1 MLRKTLLVLFLVS
14 VIFWCD
20 VSEAAT
26 KKSKK
31 YDGPLLNDC
40 KIYQL
45 GEGEFMIRLSGKK
58 LPDPETES
66 TNDGIKIILR
76 PAKASKPAKIKEN
89 VLNTIDGIPL
99 IYDFAVENISEDNI
113 FRVEIHIKANKSL
126 EYDSMLRSYNS
137 YQLRIKSYDP
147 SASQPYLPPPKTVN
161 SPETDLP
168 FRINEKITIELRD
181 AELRDV
187 MRGLMAH
194 VGRNIIIDSTFP
206 QNVFLTMTLV
216 DVRID
221 DVLNYL
227 MRTYDLAA
235 YTAGVNTTAF
245 GTKEGLYK
253 LSGSKT
259 MKAFDIAFADVEQ
272 AATLLN
278 TLAGLDGSSVTV
290 DERLRKIYVNT
301 NPAKMQEVE
310 DLISRIDVPQKQVMI
325 QASIFEFND
334 TDSLSVENA
343 LNIAYDDIRL
353 NLGGTAGIT
362 VNYRQDRSVKQTPA
376 PWTAR
381 TIQDTFSA
389 LETKSKGKVIANP
402 SVIAIDGL
410 SATINLTNDY
420 LYASARDQAGNITY
434 AKQTVGPQLT
444 FTPRIERDGYVRMN
458 LNVSTSDVI
467 GTTSSGNSSNIPI
480 TSNRS
485 VNTEIRVRDG
495 MPFVIGGLFQD
506 NKSNAKSK
514 IPVLGNI
521 PLLGDLFSYNLN
533 NHNRTQ
539 AVIVVTPY
547 ILDSK

>member
-1 MLRKTLLVLFLVS
+1 MLRRPLLILFFAS
-14 VIFWCD
+14 VFFWRG

-26 KKSKK
+26 KKPK

-45 GEGEFMIRLSGKK
+45 GEGEFMLRLSGKK
-58 LPDPETES
+58 LPDPETEA
-66 TNDGIKIILR
+66 TNDGIRITLR
-76 PAKASKPAKIKEN
+76 PAKALKPGKIKEN
-89 VLNTIDGIPL
+89 VIDTINGIPL
-99 IYDFAVENISEDNI
+99 IYDFTVENVSEDNI
-113 FRVEIHIKANKSL
+113 FSVVIDIKANKSL
-126 EYDSMLRSYNS
+126 EYDSMSRGYNS
-137 YQLRIKSYDP
+137 CQLRIKSYNP

-206 QNVFLTMTLV
+206 QNVLVTMTLV

-253 LSGSKT
+253 LSGSRT
-259 MKAFDIAFADVEQ
+259 MKTFDISFADVSQ
-272 AATLLN
+272 AATLLK
-278 TLAGLDGSSVTV
+278 TLAGVDDSSVTV
-290 DERLRKIYVNT
+290 DERLRKIYVST
-301 NPAKMQEVE
+301 YPAKMQEVE
-310 DLISRIDVPQKQVMI
+310 EIISRIDVPQKQVMI

-334 TDSLSVENA
+334 TDSLSVQNA
-343 LNIAYDDIRL
+343 LDIAYDDIKL
-353 NLGGTAGIT
+353 SLGGGGIQ
-362 VNYRQDRSVKQTPA
+362 VDYRQDRSVKGPRSI
-376 PWTAR
+376 WTDR
-381 TIQDTFSA
+381 VIEDTFSA

-434 AKQTVGPQLT
+434 ANRNVGPQLT
-444 FTPRIERDGYVRMN
+444 FTPMIERDGYVRLK

-485 VNTEIRVRDG
+485 VTTEIRVRDG
-495 MPFVIGGLFQD
+495 MPFVIGGLFRD
-506 NKSNAKSK
+506 NKTNTKSK

-521 PLLGDLFSYNLN
+521 PLLGDLFSYNN
-533 NHNRTQ
+533 DNRNRTQ

-547 ILDSK
+547 ILDSN